1 MTERNIKRLLLEA
14 LNKTGDNP
22 EDVSCVYSRRWPDHR
37 KGLMPMLPH
46 SSAPDLPEGELS
58 VLFCYSKKHAYALIR
73 TDTEIKIVT
82 STKY

>member
-14 LNKTGDNP
+14 LNETGDDP
-22 EDVSCVYSRRWPDHR
+22 KDVSCVYSRRWPDHR

-46 SSAPDLPEGELS
+46 SSATDLPEGELS
-58 VLFCYSKKHAYALIR
+58 VLFCYSKKYAYALVK